1 MGLKTIVAILAILSL
16 AGCTTSRWVANPNP
30 SLDIVNGSVLNSEPV
45 ITIVNSP
52 TPESPFL
59 HIEIKN
65 NRLLEVPMVYE
76 SVRVIQRYRPRY
88 GLLAA
93 GILASTGLILMSETL
108 QSESELQNNL
118 IKLTSAGVLAG
129 SALSLKPDGNPI
141 QTGERRRFGQIEKT
155 QIIDSLSA
163 FTEPVLLR
171 LNAAMEGESL
181 ISGREFTV
189 RGSARINLVEELGLK
204 SRTIDQNY
212 SIQVQLVTENEVKD
226 IQLPVSTVM
235 KQYIRVIQRGT
246 PVRSSPVFDPTT
258 VITTVASNSYL
269 PFIERVNENWYR
281 TMLGATTAYV
291 STSEGEIIWRVS
303 SGQNADFVVATAG
316 SSVDIEKDIPQ
327 SDVTN
332 SNTLALIITQEN
344 YPESIRSVGN
354 AHRSGDLFQEY
365 MTKTLG
371 IPEQNIIRLRS
382 AYFPVTLSEILKS
395 SEEGGIAEFSDKNL
409 IFYYAGAARVQQY
422 EGQPA
427 IELIT
432 TSPSVSIRLDSLI
445 SQLSALNT
453 RTQLLVFETD
463 FSNRT
468 TGVSTSELRRH
479 LNQLIA
485 QVNGSKPNS
494 AIILAGEPDQIAGN
508 YQSNDLRTDRVH
520 GIMTYYL
527 LQSLKN
533 GATSLPE
540 IRDALLR
547 NVTFTSRR
555 LHNRAQDPII
565 RFNTNFDL
573 KQ

>member
-1 MGLKTIVAILAILSL
+1 MGLKTIVAILAILL
-16 AGCTTSRWVANPNP
+16 FTGCTTSRWVANPSP
-30 SLDIVNGSVLNSEPV
+30 SLDIDNGTVLNSEPV

-52 TPESPFL
+52 TPESPVL
-59 HIEIKN
+59 HIKIKN

-93 GILASTGLILMSETL
+93 GILASSGLILMSETL

-118 IKLTSAGVLAG
+118 IKFTSAGILAG
-129 SALSLKPDGNPI
+129 SALSLKPDGDPI

-155 QIIDSLSA
+155 QVLDSLSS
-163 FTEPVLLR
+163 FSEPVLLR
-171 LNAAMEGESL
+171 LNAAMDGESL

-189 RGSARINLVEELGLK
+189 RGSVSINLVEELGLK
-204 SRTIDQNY
+204 SRAIGQNY
-212 SIQVQLVTENEVKD
+212 NIQVQLVTENEVKD
-226 IQLPVSTVM
+226 IQLPVASVM
-235 KQYIRVIQRGT
+235 KQYIRIIQRGT
-246 PVRSSPVFDPTT
+246 PVRSSPVSDPTN

-281 TMLGATTAYV
+281 TLLGATTAYV
-291 STSEGEIIWRVS
+291 GTSEGEILWRVS
-303 SGQNADFVVATAG
+303 SGQNADFVVATTG

-382 AYFPVTLSEILKS
+382 AYFPVTLSELFKS
-395 SEEGGIAEFSDKNL
+395 SVEGGIAEFSDKNL
-409 IFYYAGAARVQQY
+409 IFYYAGAALVRHH
-422 EGQPA
+422 EGQPS

-432 TSPSVSIRLDSLI
+432 TSPTVSIRLDSLM
-445 SQLSALNT
+445 SQITALNT
-453 RTQLLVFETD
+453 RTQFLVFETD
-463 FSNRT
+463 LSNRI
-468 TGVSTSELRRH
+468 TGVNPSELRRH
-479 LNQLIA
+479 LNQLIT
-485 QVNGSKPNS
+485 QFNGSKPNS
-494 AIILAGEPDQIAGN
+494 AIILAGESDQIAGN
-508 YQSNDLRTDRVH
+508 YQSNDLRTDRIH

-573 KQ
+573 KP